1 MLVMSAD
8 MEVEAKEDKDV
19 WGWHVVNVLSSTL
32 RLCTVCL
39 QDVEPLV
46 RSLLLEKSN
55 EN

>member
-19 WGWHVVNVLSSTL
+19 WGWHVVNVLSST
-32 RLCTVCL
+32 